1 MQLNARKEK
10 RRKNNLKEISEKKRV
25 KLNVREK
32 YKEFNLT
39 VRDYR

>member
-25 KLNVREK
+25 KINVREK
-32 YKEFNLT
+32 YKTFNLT